1 VEGATETQAV
11 VGALSEY
18 YVRATKALADGRS
31 LEVSLEFDL
40 GRAEFAAT
48 WHSIYSEV
56 KDRPQDAQAASQR
69 LIVEQPRLTGL
80 TLAMARCNAVILF
93 RDFKR
98 LLEFLTSKTEGLP
111 GYAATS
117 AVPHALAGFL
127 YMSASLAALHFEA
140 WDVLRELLNAKFEYS
155 YRSGRPLFS
164 HGFDHP
170 YFFHS
175 EAFGRQAT
183 RIHDLF
189 RQLLLNSRDIEHAT
203 GLADEDLLNTYVQAQ
218 MLMCLK
224 AAQLCEQ
231 GEDTQIW
238 ADFGRF
244 YGGRVAALFERVR
257 EDPGFAVGLCKSF
270 DESPQEFLTNVNPR
284 LAFIRSHFWTPGRYF
299 FESLTSWD
307 PAR

>member
-1 VEGATETQAV
+1 VEGVTVTH
-11 VGALSEY
+11 GAAGTVSEHY
-18 YVRATKALADGRS
+18 TRTTKALADGRT
-31 LEVSLEFDL
+31 LEVSLEFDVA
-40 GRAEFAAT
+40 RTEFTTT
-48 WHSIYSEV
+48 WNSIYSEV
-56 KDRPQDAQAASQR
+56 KDRPEDAQAASQR
-69 LIVEQPRLTGL
+69 LIGEQPRVTGL
-80 TLAMARCNAVILF
+80 TLAMARCNAVVLF

-98 LLEFLTSKTEGLP
+98 LLEFLTSRTEGLP

-117 AVPHALAGFL
+117 AIPHAQAGFL
-127 YMSASLAALHFEA
+127 YMSASLAALHFQA
-140 WDVLRELLNAKFEYS
+140 WDLLQKLLNAKFEYS

-164 HGFDHP
+164 YGFDHP

-189 RQLLLNSRDIEHAT
+189 RQLLMNSPDIMQAT
-203 GLADEDLLNTYVQAQ
+203 GLADEDLLDAYLQAQ

-231 GEDTQIW
+231 GEDIQVW

-244 YGGRVAALFERVR
+244 YGARVAALFDRVR

-299 FESLTSWD
+299 FESLTSWE

>member
-1 VEGATETQAV
+1 MTREAAGRVR
-11 VGALSEY
+11 EY
-18 YVRATKALADGRS
+18 YARATKALADGRS

-40 GRAEFAAT
+40 ARAEFTAT
-48 WHSIYSEV
+48 WDSIYSEV
-56 KDRPQDAQAASQR
+56 KDRPQDAQAASHR
-69 LIVEQPRLTGL
+69 LITEQPRLTGL
-80 TLAMARCNAVILF
+80 TLAMARCDAVKLF

-98 LLEFLTSKTEGLP
+98 LLEFLTSTTEGLP

-117 AVPHALAGFL
+117 AIPHAQAGFL

-140 WDVLRELLNAKFEYS
+140 WDVLRELLNARFEYS
-155 YRSGRPLFS
+155 YRSGRPRFS

-175 EAFGRQAT
+175 EAFGGQAT

-189 RQLLLNSRDIEHAT
+189 RQLLMNCPDVVQAT
-203 GLADEDLLNTYVQAQ
+203 GLAEGDLLDTYLQAQ
-218 MLMCLK
+218 ILMCLK

-231 GEDTQIW
+231 GEDVQVW

-257 EDPGFAVGLCKSF
+257 EDPEFAVGLCKSF
-270 DESPQEFLTNVNPR
+270 GESPQVFLTNVNPR
-284 LAFIRSHFWTPGRYF
+284 LAFIRSHFWTPGRFF
-299 FESLTSWD
+299 FESLTSWE
-307 PAR
+307 PARQ

>member
-1 VEGATETQAV
+1 MEGATETQAV
-11 VGALSEY
+11 VGTLSEH
-18 YVRATKALADGRS
+18 YVRATRALADGRS
-31 LEVSLEFDL
+31 LAVSLEFDVA
-40 GRAEFAAT
+40 RAEFT
-48 WHSIYSEV
+48 TRWGSIYSEV

-69 LIVEQPRLTGL
+69 LIAEQPRLTGL
-80 TLAMARCNAVILF
+80 TLAMARCDAVKLF

-98 LLEFLTSKTEGLP
+98 LLEFLISETEGLP

-117 AVPHALAGFL
+117 AIPHVQAGFL
-127 YMSASLAALHFEA
+127 YMSASLAAVHFEA

-189 RQLLLNSRDIEHAT
+189 RQRLMNSPDIKQAT
-203 GLADEDLLNTYVQAQ
+203 GLADEDLLNTYLQAQ
-218 MLMCLK
+218 ILMCLK

-231 GEDTQIW
+231 GEDVQMW

-244 YGGRVAALFERVR
+244 LGGRVAALFERVH

-270 DESPQEFLTNVNPR
+270 GESPQEFLTNINPR
-284 LAFIRSHFWTPGRYF
+284 LAFISSHFWTPGRYF
-299 FESLTSWD
+299 FESLTSWE